1 MVVLQAKGVQTE
13 IGPGRQTPVPS
24 QTRVPVI
31 SPPWQVPG
39 VQTVAEEAEAVAA
52 APDAA
57 PVPADEVPAV
67 VAAEAD
73 ADAQP
78 TAQGEHRTEA

>member
-1 MVVLQAKGVQTE
+1 MCRL
-13 IGPGRQTPVPS
+13 S
-24 QTRVPVI
+24 
-31 SPPWQVPG
+31 
-39 VQTVAEEAEAVAA
+39 AEEAEAVAA

-78 TAQGEHRTEA
+78 TEQGEHRTEA

>member
-1 MVVLQAKGVQTE
+1 MPDWERELLGAQEEAAPAEGAPAEAAPEATE
-13 IGPGRQTPVPS
+13 GD
-24 QTRVPVI
+24 
-31 SPPWQVPG
+31 VPG

-78 TAQGEHRTEA
+78 TEQGEHRTEA